1 MKKVATSSVRKK
13 ASAGTSVRS
22 ARSASARASVG
33 AGGTGGNA
41 LGGSEFREGMAEF
54 RRGMLEFRAGL
65 DSFRQ
70 RSERGDRNLAEVQSG
85 IKSVRKMADNLAEVQ
100 SGVKSV
106 RKMADNLAEVQSDVK
121 SVRQQLANYTV
132 DLSGQLSERQLAE
145 MQSGLKSVRDQLGD
159 WTQSEGDVFEVECA
173 VFLKNAR
180 SLGGVDFDE
189 IAFDLRR
196 DPSSPQYDFAAIN
209 GKIVLVCEA
218 KRTLRMDDVRDFAKR
233 QLPRFP
239 EDFPEVT
246 GRRKVVGALFCKRVS
261 LPKRK
266 RGVPSEEI
274 PPEER
279 DPVALARSL
288 GLMVVRAVGK
298 NRMEVLQSAPVRSVR
313 SVRSANSARSVRPS
327 NPKS

>member
-100 SGVKSV
+100 TDIKSV
-106 RKMADNLAEVQSDVK
+106 RKMTDNLAEVQSDVK
-121 SVRQQLANYTV
+121 SVRRQLANYTV

-196 DPSSPQYDFAAIN
+196 NPSAPQYDFAAIN

-313 SVRSANSARSVRPS
+313 SANSARSVRPS